1 MDPKMDAG
9 MAVAGFKTVDEAIES
24 GAAPIQLSVQQL
36 VDVFDQILACEV
48 WYKKKDCLFI
58 YFFVSYVQI

>member
-48 WYKKKDCLFI
+48 
-58 YFFVSYVQI
+58 